1 LADGLVRTQAWD
13 WHAARIR
20 CRREADRYIRDPVAA
35 EDVVQEALLRAWRGR
50 ATRATPEAPIP
61 WLLAITRNE
70 ALRWKAR
77 SGHDGAALDPHALAS
92 ALEAETADP
101 AETATDRVWLG
112 AALAGLSAPDRRL
125 LRMRYERDLTTA
137 QIAERLGTPEGTVKI
152 RLHRLRSRLRGELQ

>member
-1 LADGLVRTQAWD
+1 MRRGGWD
-13 WHAARIR
+13 WQAARER
-20 CRREADRYIRDPVAA
+20 CRREADRYLRDPVAA

-50 ATRATPEAPIP
+50 ASCATPEAPLP

-70 ALRWKAR
+70 ALRWRAR
-77 SGHDGAALDPHALAS
+77 AGHDGDALDPHAVA
-92 ALEAETADP
+92 AVVDAGIADP

-112 AALAGLSAPDRRL
+112 TAVARLSAPDQRL

-152 RLHRLRSRLRGELQ
+152 RLHRLRTRLRGELQ